1 MSDSEKLVFEVDMCD
16 LTRENLG
23 EKLGYI
29 MKDNKFFDS
38 RGYDVT
44 ENMLSSYPDEAIK
57 KVLGEC
63 IRSILGE
70 GGNK

>member
-44 ENMLSSYPDEAIK
+44 ENMLSSYPDEDIK
-57 KVLGEC
+57 
-63 IRSILGE
+63 
-70 GGNK
+70 